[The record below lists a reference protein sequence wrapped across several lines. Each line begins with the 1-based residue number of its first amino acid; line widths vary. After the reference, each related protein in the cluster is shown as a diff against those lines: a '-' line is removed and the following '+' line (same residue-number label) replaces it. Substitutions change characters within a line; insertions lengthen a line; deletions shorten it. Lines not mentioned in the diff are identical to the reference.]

1 MSTPSDEIHKDLLN
15 IQEKSSMIYS
25 TFLQNRYVSKT
36 DTISSTMSKSG
47 RYKLNTINDLG
58 HCKKSKVAGKN
69 DLSKSL
75 ATAQKRVDSTSQS
88 LRSRETPEVRID
100 SPIVPFEENQLIT
113 KPIKRI
119 LVQEKQRYPF
129 NQD

>member
-1 MSTPSDEIHKDLLN
+1 
-15 IQEKSSMIYS
+15 MIYS

-47 RYKLNTINDLG
+47 RYKLSTINDLG

-75 ATAQKRVDSTSQS
+75 ATAAKRVDSTSQS
-88 LRSRETPEVRID
+88 LRSRETPEV
-100 SPIVPFEENQLIT
+100 
-113 KPIKRI
+113 
-119 LVQEKQRYPF
+119 
-129 NQD
+129 